1 MVIRSLKLKNFRNYS
16 EETFEFSD
24 GVNIISGANAQGKT
38 NCAEAIFYLC
48 TGYSPRAGRDKQ
60 LIMAGADK
68 GRGGF
73 GFRKNQR

>member
-38 NCAEAIFYLC
+38 NCAEAIF
-48 TGYSPRAGRDKQ
+48 TFARAILPAPD
-60 LIMAGADK
+60 AT
-68 GRGGF
+68 
-73 GFRKNQR
+73 NS